1 MNPNS
6 HQPRSLAVITGATGG
21 VGLEIAKGL
30 ARAGYDIIVGA
41 RSERRG
47 TEAVTAIR
55 SVATYPASIQQS
67 PLDLASLASV
77 AVFGSALPDAPIER
91 LVLNAGVM
99 LTNRKETEDG
109 FEMMFGTNVL
119 GHFALVSH
127 VLDRVLAARAPRV
140 ITQSSESHRAGHLNL
155 QDLQHTADFSPLVA
169 YNDSK
174 QAQHILAVE
183 LDRRYPHAGSVV
195 CQPGWVK
202 SDLGRDMS
210 NANLLQRGAYAI
222 GNLVI
227 GQTPA
232 EGARSALKAALDDVV
247 PSASSGFYITPGKFH
262 HLRGKPIVAE
272 ASPLV
277 FDTAIA
283 EELWQYATEV
293 TKQHSQ

>member
-1 MNPNS
+1 MNPTS

-47 TEAVTAIR
+47 AEAVTAIR
-55 SVATYPASIQQS
+55 SVATHPASIQQS

-77 AVFGSALPDAPIER
+77 AAFASALPDAPIDR

-127 VLDRVLAARAPRV
+127 VLDRVLAAQAPRV

-247 PSASSGFYITPGKFH
+247 PSASSGSYITPGKLH

-277 FDTAIA
+277 FDAVIA

>member
-47 TEAVTAIR
+47 AEAVTAIR
-55 SVATYPASIQQS
+55 SVATHPASIQQS

-77 AVFGSALPDAPIER
+77 AAFASALPDAPIDR

-127 VLDRVLAARAPRV
+127 VLDRVLAAQAPRV

-277 FDTAIA
+277 FDAVIA

>member
-6 HQPRSLAVITGATGG
+6 HQPRSLAVVTGATGG

-47 TEAVTAIR
+47 AEAVTEIR
-55 SVATYPASIQQS
+55 SVATHRASIQQS

-77 AVFGSALPDAPIER
+77 AAFASALPDAPIDR

-99 LTNRKETEDG
+99 LTSRKETEDG

-127 VLDRVLAARAPRV
+127 VLDRVLAAHAPRV

-155 QDLQHTADFSPLVA
+155 QDLQHTTDFSPVAA

-247 PSASSGFYITPGKFH
+247 PSASSGCYITPGKFH

-277 FDTAIA
+277 LDAAIA
-283 EELWQYATEV
+283 EQLWQYATEV

>member
-1 MNPNS
+1 MSPNS
-6 HQPRSLAVITGATGG
+6 QQTRSLAVITGATGG

-47 TEAVTAIR
+47 TAAVTEIR
-55 SVATYPASIQQS
+55 RVATEPAFIEQS

-77 AVFGSALPDAPIER
+77 TAFASALPERPIDR

-99 LTNRKETEDG
+99 LTSREETKDG

-119 GHFALVSH
+119 GHFALVSRI
-127 VLDRVLAARAPRV
+127 LDRVLAAHAPRV

-174 QAQHILAVE
+174 QAQHMLAVE
-183 LDRRYPHAGSVV
+183 LDRRYPPAGSVV

-202 SDLGRDMS
+202 SDLGRDMAD
-210 NANLLQRGAYAI
+210 ANLLQAGAYAI
-222 GNLVI
+222 GNLII

-232 EGARSALKAALDDVV
+232 QGARSALVAALGADI
-247 PSASSGFYITPGKFH
+247 PRASSGAYITPGRFG
-262 HLRGKPIVAE
+262 HLRGKPIIAE

-277 FDTAIA
+277 LDAAVA
-283 EELWQYATEV
+283 EVLWQYATDV
-293 TKQHSQ
+293 TNQHSQ